1 MCASLLMQTESGIMP
16 MTLALPLACFS
27 SWGIGHRSLTWSLG
41 GGDKS
46 SADPLSWSL
55 AFVVIKT
62 PARCTLKELGKS
74 IHHSETSLSNPL
86 RLSIYP
92 SFLGGLQLINPNT

>member
-1 MCASLLMQTESGIMP
+1 MARVCARSSLLSLLAEISGTGSHSI
-16 MTLALPLACFS
+16 
-27 SWGIGHRSLTWSLG
+27 WSLG

-62 PARCTLKELGKS
+62 PARCTLILVGCAVLGRADAGR
-74 IHHSETSLSNPL
+74 IPVRGT
-86 RLSIYP
+86 
-92 SFLGGLQLINPNT
+92 GTAAVG